1 MREGATVD
9 VMEEVKAAGG
19 SVLVHTVAE
28 GSAAVDSEV
37 GSAAADSE
45 AADSEAETEEATVVD
60 LGEAPVVA
68 GKGGSS
74 APTQ

>member
-28 GSAAVDSEV
+28 GSAAVD
-37 GSAAADSE
+37 SAAADSE